1 LNEKN
6 VQREA
11 LPEVEILT
19 REAAP
24 ALELHGYLVR
34 DEDAAEPAIPVDNP
48 DDGLEARICRYGC
61 L

>member
-1 LNEKN
+1 M
-6 VQREA
+6 QREA